1 MPGWKRS
8 ICTFPQ
14 EVLWKTALE
23 EAASW
28 NLRVPGAFWPSCSF
42 LNRLFLVSGVL
53 LEKSVDALCAPLRVC
68 DTATLASWC
77 HGVVHEH
84 VQVRESLGKTSTSIC
99 SDVTALLSTVY
110 FVLYR
115 KCEAGTNQKSGG
127 RTMQTACGVLLLY
140 PLLVSSP
147 STVCICNTLTQ
158 IIWFMHDTTNHFR
171 FTMASCILF

>member
-28 NLRVPGAFWPSCSF
+28 NLRVPGPFWPSCSF

-110 FVLYR
+110 FVLQEMRSRHQSKIRR
-115 KCEAGTNQKSGG
+115 KNNANGL
-127 RTMQTACGVLLLY
+127 RTFV
-140 PLLVSSP
+140 VIP
-147 STVCICNTLTQ
+147 STCQQSINCLY
-158 IIWFMHDTTNHFR
+158 
-171 FTMASCILF
+171 L